1 MRNPPRQGNPIPADV
16 AACLAKSTILLI
28 WVGDLTAL
36 TNGWG
41 VFALLTQDAFPEPE
55 PAGGYVAIRLAR
67 ELMVQ

>member
-16 AACLAKSTILLI
+16 AASLAKSTILLI

-41 VFALLTQDAFPEPE
+41 AFALLNQDAFPE

-67 ELMVQ
+67 GLMV

>member
-16 AACLAKSTILLI
+16 AACLAKFTILLI
-28 WVGDLTAL
+28 WVGYLTAL
-36 TNGWG
+36 TNGRY
-41 VFALLTQDAFPEPE
+41 VFALLNQDAFSESE

>member
-36 TNGWG
+36 TNGRD
-41 VFALLTQDAFPEPE
+41 VFALLNQDAFSEPEPEPE

-67 ELMVQ
+67 